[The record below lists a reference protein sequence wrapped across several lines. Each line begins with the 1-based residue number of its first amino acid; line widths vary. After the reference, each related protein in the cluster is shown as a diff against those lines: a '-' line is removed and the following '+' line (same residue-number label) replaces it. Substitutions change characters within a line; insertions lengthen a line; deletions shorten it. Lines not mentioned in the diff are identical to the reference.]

1 MASGKKKSDWR
12 WPLIIFL
19 FIIDAAPL
27 AVLLL
32 VFTLFGDDEEK
43 EQPKKST
50 AKRKKTLAG
59 KKSGWRKIV
68 GGVLAFLGL
77 FLCVEPLES
86 MLWLHQIKSYY
97 VEDLLVA
104 LAFLIGG
111 VVVLA
116 MGLCLGIYYL
126 SHGIF
131 YDGESFLVSTFGR
144 KDRSYRYD
152 QIREQTLY
160 LIQGGNVI
168 IELHMEDG
176 TAVSLQSAMDG
187 IYLFLDTAFAGWC
200 LQKGIDPQTCE
211 FHDPSRSWWFPHE
224 EEA

>member
-1 MASGKKKSDWR
+1 MENTNVKTNTVSAQKKYKKRTPMGEVWHR
-12 WPLIIFL
+12 LRKNKGAMVGGAF
-19 FIIDAAPL
+19 
-27 AVLLL
+27 VLLM
-32 VFTLFGDDEEK
+32 G
-43 EQPKKST
+43 
-50 AKRKKTLAG
+50 
-59 KKSGWRKIV
+59 I
-68 GGVLAFLGL
+68 GL
-77 FLCVEPLES
+77 S
-86 MLWLHQIKSYY
+86 M
-97 VEDLLVA
+97 
-104 LAFLIGG
+104 
-111 VVVLA
+111 
-116 MGLCLGIYYL
+116 YYL
-126 SHGIF
+126 THGIF

-200 LQKGIDPQTCE
+200 LQNGIDPQTCE

-224 EEA
+224 EEV